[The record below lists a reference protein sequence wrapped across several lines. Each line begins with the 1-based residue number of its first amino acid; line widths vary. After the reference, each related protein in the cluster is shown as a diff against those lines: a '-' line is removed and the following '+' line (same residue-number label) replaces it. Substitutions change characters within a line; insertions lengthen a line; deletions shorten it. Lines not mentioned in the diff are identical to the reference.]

1 LLLGHLLLHLLL
13 LPKLLLQLR
22 LPLQALLGLLLES
35 PFPFFHLH
43 LCCIVAMSLT
53 LQWKACK
60 EA

>member
-1 LLLGHLLLHLLL
+1 LLVHLLLHLLL

-22 LPLQALLGLLLES
+22 LPLLGLLLEY

-43 LCCIVAMSLT
+43 LRCVTTILLT

>member
-1 LLLGHLLLHLLL
+1 LLLLLHLLLHLLV

-22 LPLQALLGLLLES
+22 LSLLGLLLES
-35 PFPFFHLH
+35 MFPFFHLH
-43 LCCIVAMSLT
+43 LCCVAAMSLT